1 MDNLSYDTY
10 DTAETYLFN
19 RSIGIMNPMKII
31 GYTITKEE
39 ANLFCER
46 LFWLSQ
52 ARPRLRETLE
62 LDGDP
67 KLSPL
72 AQKIARQLVLGKLI
86 IVDNNKKDVV
96 VCGENRVKEFNN
108 ITLLPADIPEIEVHL
123 HNHRNSTDLGPIS
136 LLKLYHLL
144 PTLNLEEL
152 SLWHTGI
159 EKFVNLAEL
168 KIRLIGS

>member
-1 MDNLSYDTY
+1 
-10 DTAETYLFN
+10 
-19 RSIGIMNPMKII
+19 MKII
-31 GYTITKEE
+31 GHTITKEE
-39 ANLFCER
+39 ADLFCER
-46 LFWLSQ
+46 IFCLSQ
-52 ARPRLRETLE
+52 ARPRLRETLN
-62 LDGDP
+62 LKSDP

-72 AQKIARQLVLGKLI
+72 AQTIAKQLVLGKLI
-86 IVDNNKKDVV
+86 IVDNHKKDVV
-96 VCGENRVKEFNN
+96 VCGEDKVKEFTEV
-108 ITLLPADIPEIEVHL
+108 TLLPDDIPEIEVHL

>member
-10 DTAETYLFN
+10 DAGRSYLFN
-19 RSIGIMNPMKII
+19 RSIGIIHPMKII

-67 KLSPL
+67 KHSPL
-72 AQKIARQLVLGKLI
+72 AQQIAKQLVLGKLI

-108 ITLLPADIPEIEVHL
+108 ITLLPAEIPEIEVHI
-123 HNHRNSTDLGPIS
+123 HHHRNRTDLGPIS
-136 LLKLYHLL
+136 LLKLYDLL
-144 PTLNLEEL
+144 PTLNLEEF

-168 KIRLIGS
+168 KIRLIG